1 MSFLRS
7 LADSLE
13 VSIGGVGICDCWMH
27 LWRTCSYVTA
37 LSWASD
43 VDEMSNAAATFCSL
57 VFVGVVIMEPGQVR
71 GWMRTLPTAGRDRHS
86 GVEVGA
92 LRKVG

>member
-1 MSFLRS
+1 M
-7 LADSLE
+7 
-13 VSIGGVGICDCWMH
+13 SIGGVGIWDCWMH

-37 LSWASD
+37 FSWVSD
-43 VDEMSNAAATFCSL
+43 VDEMSFATVTFCSFAL
-57 VFVGVVIMEPGQVR
+57 VGVVIMAPGQVR
-71 GWMRTLPTAGRDRHS
+71 GWMRTLPTAGRARHS